1 MRKQYTLFAGVNGAG
16 KTSMYR
22 ALYLESKNM
31 GYRINTDEIVSR
43 MGSWKDNKLQMQAGK
58 EAVTLINK
66 YLEEGSTFHQETTL
80 AGKTILKTI
89 EKAKA
94 RGFYVVMNYIGIDS
108 PKIAKERVAIR
119 VAKGGHGIES
129 EILEK
134 RYYQSLDHL
143 KQAFKICDEVH
154 IYDNT
159 TEMNQIM
166 YIEYSKVQWKADVL
180 PIWIQ
185 KYALEELMD
194 EVIEENAEALQI
206 LDKEKY
212 NN

>member
-1 MRKQYTLFAGVNGAG
+1 MTKQYTLFAGVNGAG

-31 GYRINTDEIVSR
+31 GYRINTDEIVSK

-58 EAVTLINK
+58 EAVALINK

-94 RGFYVVMNYIGIDS
+94 RGFYVVMNYIGVDS
-108 PKIAKERVAIR
+108 SEIAKKRVAMR
-119 VAKGGHGIES
+119 VAKGGHGIEPKT
-129 EILEK
+129 LEK
-134 RYYQSLDHL
+134 RYYQSLEHL
-143 KQAFKICDEVH
+143 KEAFKICDEVH

-159 TEMNQIM
+159 TEMIQVM
-166 YIEYSKVQWKADVL
+166 YIKEAKILWQ
-180 PIWIQ
+180 
-185 KYALEELMD
+185 D
-194 EVIEENAEALQI
+194 ENVPAWVKKCKLTKDME
-206 LDKEKY
+206 
-212 NN
+212 

>member
-1 MRKQYTLFAGVNGAG
+1 MKKQYTLFAGVNGAG

-58 EAVTLINK
+58 EAVMLINK
-66 YLEEGSTFHQETTL
+66 YIEEGSTFHQETTL

-94 RGFYVVMNYIGIDS
+94 KGFYVVMNYIGVDT
-108 PKIAKERVAIR
+108 PAIAKQRVAIR
-119 VAKGGHGIES
+119 VAKGGHGIDPET
-129 EILEK
+129 LEK
-134 RYYQSLDHL
+134 RYYQSLEHL

-159 TEMNQIM
+159 TEMIQVM
-166 YIEYSKVQWKADVL
+166 YIKENKILWQDEKL
-180 PIWIQ
+180 PVWVNRF
-185 KYALEELMD
+185 ELLP
-194 EVIEENAEALQI
+194 V
-206 LDKEKY
+206 K
-212 NN
+212 

>member
-43 MGSWKDNKLQMQAGK
+43 MGSWQDNKLQMQAGK
-58 EAVTLINK
+58 EAVKLINK

-94 RGFYVVMNYIGIDS
+94 RGFYVVMNYIGVDS
-108 PKIAKERVAIR
+108 PEIAKKRVAIR
-119 VAKGGHGIES
+119 VAKGGHGIEP
-129 EILEK
+129 ETLEK
-134 RYYQSLDHL
+134 RYYQSLEHL
-143 KQAFKICDEVH
+143 KKAVEICDEINV
-154 IYDNT
+154 YDNT
-159 TEMNQIM
+159 KEMTQVM
-166 YIEYSKVQWKADVL
+166 YIESNKILWKAEQL
-180 PIWIQ
+180 PEWI
-185 KYALEELMD
+185 
-194 EVIEENAEALQI
+194 
-206 LDKEKY
+206 EKY
-212 NN
+212 ELG